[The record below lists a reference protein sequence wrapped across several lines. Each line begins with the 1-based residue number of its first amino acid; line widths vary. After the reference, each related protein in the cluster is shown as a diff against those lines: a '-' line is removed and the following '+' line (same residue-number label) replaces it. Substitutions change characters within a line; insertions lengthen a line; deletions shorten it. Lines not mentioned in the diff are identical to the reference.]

1 MSTSLYGR
9 LRSAVEEL
17 PGALKGPALNDVA
30 ELEGHGVV
38 DAESLIRVVRS
49 VSEPDHL
56 RAIGAWAVGVLREAA
71 MAPHLEEVIQRAETP
86 EALLWEATKA
96 LCRLG
101 RGVEIFRRLLLDGP
115 TVQARKASAYA
126 LGCLVD
132 QEATAGL
139 CRVLDS
145 STEES
150 SVRGQAAEALGYL
163 GDHSAYSHLIEAA
176 SDPSAEVRYWAVF
189 ALGQLGDHRAEPLLD
204 RLRKE
209 DSGQLQGWGTV
220 AEEAARA
227 LEALRGSA

>member
-1 MSTSLYGR
+1 MSTTLHGR

-17 PGALKGPALNDVA
+17 PGELQGSALRDVA
-30 ELEGHGVV
+30 ELESHEVL
-38 DAESLIRVVRS
+38 DAASLAHLLRS
-49 VSEPDHL
+49 DSSPDRL
-56 RAIGAWAVGVLREAA
+56 RAIGAWAVGALREVALV
-71 MAPHLEEVIQRAETP
+71 PQLEEVIQRADTP

-101 RGVEIFRRLLLDGP
+101 RGVKIFRQLLLDGP
-115 TVQARKASAYA
+115 TAQGRKAAAYA

-132 QEATAGL
+132 RDAIVGL

-145 STEES
+145 STEDS

-163 GDHSAYSHLIEAA
+163 GDRSAYPHLIEAA

-209 DSGQLQGWGTV
+209 DPGQLQGWGTV